1 MKPSSLIYPMFAMVV
16 LTGVVLVTV
25 FRSRVRAVR
34 EGAIPSSYYRL
45 YQSGTEPEYARK
57 AGRHFSN
64 LFEAPTLFYAGCLA
78 AMATDVS
85 GAGILILAWLYVA
98 ARIIHALIHLGG
110 NRLRYRIRAYFA
122 GWVVLAVLWVTVVV
136 AVTIRP

>member
-1 MKPSSLIYPMFAMVV
+1 
-16 LTGVVLVTV
+16 
-25 FRSRVRAVR
+25 
-34 EGAIPSSYYRL
+34 
-45 YQSGTEPEYARK
+45 
-57 AGRHFSN
+57 
-64 LFEAPTLFYAGCLA
+64 
-78 AMATDVS
+78 MATDVS